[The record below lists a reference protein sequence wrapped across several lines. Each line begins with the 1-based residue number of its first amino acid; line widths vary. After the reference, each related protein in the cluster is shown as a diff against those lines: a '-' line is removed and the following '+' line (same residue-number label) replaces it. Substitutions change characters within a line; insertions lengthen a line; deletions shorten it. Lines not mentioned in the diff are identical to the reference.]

1 MGLRELDADELA
13 DWLSRG
19 ENIRLIDVR
28 TPAEVARG
36 VIPEAENLP
45 LHLLPLQVNDLPA
58 DPKVVFYCRSGAR
71 SAQACLFMGAR
82 GRGEVERAGQSG
94 RYEFRPDLGL
104 SVHGGRNKRERER
117 AQVDAG

>member
-1 MGLRELDADELA
+1 MNLRELDANELA
-13 DWLSRG
+13 AWLSRG

-45 LHLLPLQVNDLPA
+45 LHLLPLQADGLSA

-71 SAQACLFMGAR
+71 SAQACVYMSSR
-82 GRGEVERAGQSG
+82 GCAEVYNLRGGIIAWLRSGLPVAMPEMAG
-94 RYEFRPDLGL
+94 
-104 SVHGGRNKRERER
+104 
-117 AQVDAG
+117 

>member
-1 MGLRELDADELA
+1 MSLRELNADELA

-36 VIPEAENLP
+36 VIPEAQNLP

-71 SAQACLFMGAR
+71 SAQACLFMGTR
-82 GRGEVERAGQSG
+82 GRGEVFNLRGGIIAWLRSG
-94 RYEFRPDLGL
+94 LPVATPELTR
-104 SVHGGRNKRERER
+104 
-117 AQVDAG
+117 